1 MRPIVLALA
10 ALLSTAAPA
19 FACPTAAGVV
29 RTIFSERPEPPAGHE
44 VFFGRWSPGAEAPPA
59 PGWGRP
65 LGYLVQTDGSRLA
78 VYSAV
83 SSCHHDFRRDFGATE
98 VWMVGRPL
106 LHEGR
111 VIGFRARGRGRNGT
125 ADWSGR
131 RD

>member
-1 MRPIVLALA
+1 MRPFVLALA

-19 FACPTAAGVV
+19 SACPTAAGVV
-29 RTIFSERPEPPAGHE
+29 RTIFTERPEPPPGYA
-44 VFFGRWSPGAEAPPA
+44 VFVGRWTRRAEAPPVQ
-59 PGWGRP
+59 GWGTP
-65 LGYLVQTDGSRLA
+65 LGYLVQSDGGRLA
-78 VYSAV
+78 VYSPV
-83 SSCHHDFRRDFGATE
+83 TSCHHDFDRDFGEAE

-111 VIGFRARGRGRNGT
+111 LIGFHARGRGRNGT